1 MTQMYSPIGG
11 WTDVP
16 GSEIDDLTKKG
27 WFAEGTPGFVDR
39 YAAKRAAQ
47 AQPLVQ
53 AQEPS
58 IVEPQPEEPRRV
70 GRSRRGAATDVG

>member
-1 MTQMYSPIGG
+1 MTQIYSPIGG
-11 WTDVP
+11 YLDVP
-16 GSEIDDLTKKG
+16 GNEVAELVAKG
-27 WFAEGTPGFVDR
+27 WFVEGTPGFVDR
-39 YAAKRAAQ
+39 YAAKR
-47 AQPLVQ
+47 QPLVP